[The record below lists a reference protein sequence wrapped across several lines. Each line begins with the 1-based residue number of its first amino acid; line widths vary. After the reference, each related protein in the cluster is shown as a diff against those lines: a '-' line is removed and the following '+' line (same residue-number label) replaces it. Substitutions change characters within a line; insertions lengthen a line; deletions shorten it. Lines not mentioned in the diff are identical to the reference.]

1 MQIRRPRTLVIAVAT
16 SVAAALAVTG
26 CSPAG
31 DTARQL
37 VLAESQPLAD
47 YNPLLGYG
55 ALGVSPIYEGL
66 LAPAADSDT
75 TLPRLV
81 PALAADE
88 PTRLSGTTWRIPLR
102 EDVTFSDGT
111 ALDSADVVATY
122 RAVADPAV
130 ASDIADQFT
139 PVTAVAADGPN
150 AVTVTMDSP
159 ASPHPYLLLG
169 IVPAEKV
176 EAGPAATWKLN
187 TAPTG
192 TGPYTLQSVR
202 PDQAVMVARPDHRG
216 GPPAIDRVVYVHTPD
231 DNSRAQRMRAGE
243 IDGANLPPRLAQSL
257 SGHPGMTV
265 QTVASADWRAISLPA
280 GNEFTAD
287 QAARAAMNLAVDRAS
302 MIDDVL
308 AGSAT
313 PASTPVSAAY
323 GDYYNPAA
331 QFDHDVARAEQLLD
345 QAGWRRNGDGVRVR
359 GATKAAFVVRYESSD
374 TVRRDL
380 AVAFAE
386 TMRQIGVQVGT
397 VGSSWDDIEA
407 HLDRDGVVL
416 AGGEM
421 PYSIDQQ
428 VVTTL
433 HTRTAQSG
441 PFSNPGNFTAP
452 GLDALLDQARTTP
465 DGPTKIG
472 LYQQIQSVYA
482 AHPSAVFLAF
492 MHHTYGVK
500 DTAMAQPAP
509 IMEPHA
515 HGVTWGPWWNLP
527 AWKRTS

>member
-1 MQIRRPRTLVIAVAT
+1 MQLRYHRPLL
-16 SVAAALAVTG
+16 AAAAVTVIAVTG
-26 CSPAG
+26 CAPTA
-31 DTARQL
+31 DTAGQL
-37 VLAESQPLAD
+37 VLADSQPLAD
-47 YNPLLGYG
+47 YNPILGYG

-66 LAPAADSDT
+66 LAPAADTDT
-75 TLPRLV
+75 TLPRLA
-81 PALAADE
+81 PALAAAE
-88 PTRLSGTTWRIPLR
+88 PVRLSGNTWRVPLR

-130 ASDIADQFT
+130 ASDIAAQFT
-139 PVTAVAADGPN
+139 PLTAVTADGPH

-159 ASPHPYLLLG
+159 ASPNPYLLLG
-169 IVPAEKV
+169 IVPSEKV

-187 TAPTG
+187 TTPTG
-192 TGPYTLQSVR
+192 TGPYTLQSLR
-202 PDQAVMVARPDHRG
+202 ADQAVMVARPDYRG

-257 SGHPGMTV
+257 SGQPGMTV

-287 QAARAAMNLAVDRAS
+287 QAARTAMNVAVDRAS
-302 MIDDVL
+302 MVDDVL
-308 AGSAT
+308 VGSAA
-313 PASTPVSAAY
+313 PASTPVSAVY
-323 GDYYNPAA
+323 GDYYNPDA

-359 GATKAAFVVRYESSD
+359 GTTPAAFVVRYESSD

-386 TMRQIGVQVGT
+386 QMRQIGVQVRT

-433 HTRTAQSG
+433 HTRTAGSG
-441 PFSNPGNFTAP
+441 PFANRGNFTAP
-452 GLDALLDQARTTP
+452 GLDALLDQARATP
-465 DGPTKIG
+465 DGPNKAD
-472 LYQQIQSVYA
+472 LYRQIQHVYTA
-482 AHPSAVFLAF
+482 NPSSVFLTF

-500 DTAMAQPAP
+500 DTAMTQPAA

-527 AWKRTS
+527 AWKRPS